1 MTTIITLCTGNAARS
16 VMAGAVLVAADPDLE
31 VITAGTH
38 VIDGQPM
45 SWRTREALADL
56 GLEANHHRS
65 AQLRPADLECAD
77 LILAMAAEH
86 VRYVRR
92 EHPEVADRTA
102 TLKRLV
108 RDLPAGPEPLRARLA
123 TLDLVHAEPGEDE
136 DVADPAGGDE
146 QVYVDCAREIDGL
159 LTELLPRLSG

>member
-16 VMAGAVLVAADPDLE
+16 VMAGAILVAADPELE

-45 SWRTREALADL
+45 SWRTREALASL

-65 AQLRPADLECAD
+65 AQLRPVDLPRTD
-77 LILAMAAEH
+77 LVLAMAVEH
-86 VRYVRR
+86 VRYLRR
-92 EHPEVADRTA
+92 EHPEVAGRTA
-102 TLKRLV
+102 TLKHLV
-108 RDLPAGPEPLRARLA
+108 RALPAGPELLTERLA
-123 TLDLVHAEPGEDE
+123 GLGLAHHEPGEDE

-146 QVYVDCAREIDGL
+146 HVYVACAREINEL
-159 LTELLPRLSG
+159 LAALLPRL

>member
-16 VMAGAVLVAADPDLE
+16 VMAGAVLVAADPGLE

-56 GLEANHHRS
+56 GLEASHHRS
-65 AQLRPADLECAD
+65 AQLRPGDLERADLV
-77 LILAMAAEH
+77 LAMAAEH

-102 TLKRLV
+102 TLKRLA
-108 RDLPAGPEPLRARLA
+108 RDLADGPEPLRERLA
-123 TLDLVHAEPGEDE
+123 ALDLVHVALDEDE

-159 LTELLPRLSG
+159 LAALLPRLSG

>member
-16 VMAGAVLVAADPDLE
+16 VMAGAMLVNAAPALR

-45 SWRTREALADL
+45 SWRTREALASL
-56 GLEANHHRS
+56 ELEANHHRS
-65 AQLRPADLECAD
+65 AQLRPADLDDAD
-77 LILAMAAEH
+77 LVLAMAAEH
-86 VRYVRR
+86 VRYMHR

-108 RDLPAGPEPLRARLA
+108 RDLPAGPEPLGDRLA
-123 TLDLVHAEPGEDE
+123 TLALVTHEPAEWE
-136 DVADPAGGDE
+136 DVADPAGGSD
-146 QVYVDCAREIDGL
+146 VDYVHCAREIDRL
-159 LTELLPRLSG
+159 LAQLLPRLT

>member
-45 SWRTREALADL
+45 SWRTRDALAAL

-65 AQLRPADLECAD
+65 AQLRPADLARTD
-77 LILAMAAEH
+77 LVLAMAVEH
-86 VRYVRR
+86 VRYLRR

-102 TLKRLV
+102 TLKHLV
-108 RDLPAGPEPLRARLA
+108 RALPAGPEPLAERLA
-123 TLDLVHAEPGEDE
+123 LLDLAAYEPGEDD
-136 DVADPAGGDE
+136 DVDDPAGGDE
-146 QVYVDCAREIDGL
+146 QVYVACAAEIHTL
-159 LTELLPRLSG
+159 LTQLLPRL

>member
-16 VMAGAVLVAADPDLE
+16 VMAGAVLVAADPSLE

-45 SWRTREALADL
+45 SWRTRDALAAL

-65 AQLRPADLECAD
+65 AQLRPADLPRTD
-77 LILAMAAEH
+77 LVLAMAVEH
-86 VRYVRR
+86 VRYLRR

-102 TLKRLV
+102 TLKHLV
-108 RDLPAGPEPLRARLA
+108 RALPAGPEPLAERLARL
-123 TLDLVHAEPGEDE
+123 DLAGYEPGEDD
-136 DVADPAGGDE
+136 DVDDPAGGDE
-146 QVYVDCAREIDGL
+146 HVYVACAAEIHAL
-159 LTELLPRLSG
+159 LTELLPRL

>member
-16 VMAGAVLVAADPDLE
+16 VMAGAILLAADPDLE

-45 SWRTREALADL
+45 SWRTREALAAL

-65 AQLRPADLECAD
+65 AQLRPRDLDQADLV
-77 LILAMAAEH
+77 LAMAAEH
-86 VRYVRR
+86 VRYMHR
-92 EHPEVADRTA
+92 EHPDVADRTA
-102 TLKRLV
+102 TLKRLAQ
-108 RDLPAGPEPLRARLA
+108 RLPAGPEPLRHRLA
-123 TLDLVHAEPGEDE
+123 TLDLVGHEPAEWE

-146 QVYVDCAREIDGL
+146 HVYVACAREINDL
-159 LTELLPRLSG
+159 LVDLLPRL

>member
-16 VMAGAVLVAADPDLE
+16 VMAGAILVAADPDLE

-45 SWRTREALADL
+45 SWRTRDALAAL

-65 AQLRPADLECAD
+65 TQLRPADLPRTD
-77 LILAMAAEH
+77 LVLAMAVEH
-86 VRYVRR
+86 VRYLRR

-102 TLKRLV
+102 TLKHLV
-108 RDLPAGPEPLRARLA
+108 RALPAGPEPLAERLARL
-123 TLDLVHAEPGEDE
+123 DLAAYEPGDDD
-136 DVADPAGGDE
+136 DVDDPAGGDE
-146 QVYVDCAREIDGL
+146 HVYVACAAEIRAL
-159 LTELLPRLSG
+159 ITQLLPRL

>member
-16 VMAGAVLVAADPDLE
+16 VMAGAVLAAADPDLE
-31 VITAGTH
+31 VVTAGTH

-65 AQLRPADLECAD
+65 AQLRPADLERAD
-77 LILAMAAEH
+77 LILAMAGEH

-92 EHPEVADRTA
+92 EHPEVAERTA
-102 TLKRLV
+102 TLKCLV
-108 RDLPAGPEPLRARLA
+108 QLLAPGPAPLRDRLA
-123 TLDLVHAEPGEDE
+123 PLALADIELSEEE

-146 QVYVDCAREIDGL
+146 QVYVECAREIHGL
-159 LTELLPRLSG
+159 LTELLPRL

>member
-1 MTTIITLCTGNAARS
+1 MTTVITLCTGNAARS
-16 VMAGAVLVAADPDLE
+16 VMAGAVLVAGDPGLE

-45 SWRTREALADL
+45 SWRTREALATL

-65 AQLRPADLECAD
+65 AQLRPGDLERADLV
-77 LILAMAAEH
+77 LAMATEH

-92 EHPEVADRTA
+92 EHPEAADRTA

-108 RDLPAGPEPLRARLA
+108 RELPAGPEPLRERLTA
-123 TLDLVHAEPGEDE
+123 LDLALVEPHEDE

-146 QVYVDCAREIDGL
+146 HVYVDCAREIHDL
-159 LTELLPRLSG
+159 LTELLPRL